1 MKRVREFM
9 RGAWGKVLAVTCLA
23 TVGVTNAVSAADS
36 ITIPAMPVDFADL
49 GTKAA
54 VILGTVIAGI
64 IGLKVISIMVQM
76 GIRWLSRMV
85 S

>member
-1 MKRVREFM
+1 MKRVREFLG
-9 RGAWGKVLAVTCLA
+9 RAKGKVAVVTGLA
-23 TVGVTNAVSAADS
+23 TMGVANVVSAADP